1 MPALLLSIVILMLQS
16 LVSTLNWAT
25 EDESVTDMIIDN
37 NIDSLHKHAE
47 ILDGNYY
54 SNVSDSGDNG

>member
-1 MPALLLSIVILMLQS
+1 
-16 LVSTLNWAT
+16 VSTLNWAT